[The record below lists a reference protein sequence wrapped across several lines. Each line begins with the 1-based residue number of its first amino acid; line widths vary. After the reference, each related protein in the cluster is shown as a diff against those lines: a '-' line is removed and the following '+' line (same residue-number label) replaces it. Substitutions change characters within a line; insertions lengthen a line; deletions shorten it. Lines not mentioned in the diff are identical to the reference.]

1 VLPLFSPEEF
11 ECVVQNE
18 FLSSGGQFRE
28 RQREKEPEEQKE
40 EEEEGE
46 EEKEEEEKEE
56 EEKLMAL
63 LYLPPF
69 ACDLSARNYS

>member
-1 VLPLFSPEEF
+1 MLPLFSPEEF

-18 FLSSGGQFRE
+18 FLSLGGQFRE

-46 EEKEEEEKEE
+46 EEKEEEEK
-56 EEKLMAL
+56 LMAL